1 MRPVPV
7 GKSGDKGVAVKG
19 PRTAV
24 PSTGPL
30 CRLCSSSAAGL
41 PRPERAPVNDAQ
53 TISNASRRR
62 VVESLSGARSWLVD
76 RQHQLPSGM
85 AGHSTF
91 ERLSGYCQRDRLC
104 DHRANCAS
112 IDQRRDLA
120 QLFAIGSDDEEHAA
134 LAVLAVRCCFG
145 FGDRLRQTDQDS
157 SRLQHLPGS
166 FARTTTDGVKNDIR
180 IAHGLFEPNALI
192 VNDLIRPKV
201 EQEVAVLSRRGAD
214 HVRTLPAGNL
224 NRKGANPSGGAVDQH
239 TLARRKS
246 RVLEKGL
253 PGSKRRKR
261 DGGRLHKIKCLG

>member
-53 TISNASRRR
+53 TISNASRSNASRRR
-62 VVESLSGARSWLVD
+62 VVESLSVARSWLVN

-134 LAVLAVRCCFG
+134 LAVLAVRHCFG
-145 FGDRLRQTDQDS
+145 CGERLRQTDQDS

-180 IAHGLFEPNALI
+180 IAHGLFEPNVLI
-192 VNDLIRPKV
+192 VNHLIRPKV

-239 TLARRKS
+239 TLTWRKS
-246 RVLEKGL
+246 RVVEKGL
-253 PGSKRRKR
+253 PRRER
-261 DGGRLHKIKCLG
+261 